1 MVFQRCG
8 EGHWFKYAPVE
19 IQLEV
24 FSLVE
29 PLDLLALS
37 RLSRA
42 FRKLLVNRDWLWAR
56 ARKGI
61 RGIPRKPDDI
71 SEPRFARLIFD
82 TMCMGCHSEK
92 GLSFSYGSRWCKE
105 CMTSE
110 ILQPWQAFKLGNG
123 EHTFASAGFTKAQ
136 VEAILPGYT
145 SDLGTGTRLHIRFE
159 ALQVLDRLISSGA
172 LEDGDMKEWFQ
183 IQLEVKKEKEKFV
196 VQCNS
201 WELQAG
207 NHKRIGEDIEI
218 LKRLSRLGWDDT
230 LKEFTKNSELHSVFH
245 SIIGFGSRTRV
256 KDHAWTVIQPK
267 IVAFLEGVRARRL
280 AIQTKVRRTRR
291 LDALARSRKTYRK
304 TMSLDTILPPLIDLA
319 LFLPFLEV
327 IESEDEMDTFEVETA
342 FEHLFH
348 DHFRKVSDEWLRTIH
363 AQLLHKGN
371 DAEQYQP
378 SVLHLASTTITC
390 QTCKRSNM
398 LYPQV
403 LYHSCGVEKYQEPR
417 YHPSKPTSAVLSP
430 EDGIRDCLRNI
441 WPNHRRSLVLNLN
454 ANSRASSLIELCGL
468 DPLTTTYQGLMVRN
482 PLFECTK
489 CTKKATKFV
498 MNFPSAINVSLIL
511 LHIAY
516 IPFIRRT
523 RNVISED
530 NGLVVQVQTTFAS

>member
-8 EGHWFKYAPVE
+8 EGHWFKHAPVE

-82 TMCMGCHSEK
+82 TMCMGCDSEK

-105 CMTSE
+105 CTTSE

-123 EHTFASAGFTKAQ
+123 EHTFASAGFTNAQ

-145 SDLGTGTRLHIRFE
+145 SDLGTGTTLHFRFE
-159 ALQVLDRLISSGA
+159 ALQVLDRLISSGV

-183 IQLEVKKEKEKFV
+183 VQLGVKNEKEKFV
-196 VQCNS
+196 VQCNL
-201 WELQAG
+201 WELQEG
-207 NHKRIGEDIEI
+207 NHKWIGEDTEI
-218 LKRLSRLGWDDT
+218 LERLSRLGWEDT
-230 LKEFTKNSELHSVFH
+230 LKELTKDSELHSVFQN
-245 SIIGFGSRTRV
+245 ILGFRSRTRV
-256 KDHAWTVIQPK
+256 KDHVWTVLQPK
-267 IVAFLEGVRARRL
+267 IVAFLEGVRARRF
-280 AIQTKVRRTRR
+280 AIQAKVRRARR

-304 TMSLDTILPPLIDLA
+304 TMSPDTILLPLIDLA
-319 LFLPFLEV
+319 LFSPFLEV
-327 IESEDEMDTFEVETA
+327 IESKDQMDTFEVGAA

-348 DHFRKVSDEWLRTIH
+348 DHFRKLSDEWLRSIH
-363 AQLLHKGN
+363 DQLLRKGN

-378 SVLHLASTTITC
+378 
-390 QTCKRSNM
+390 
-398 LYPQV
+398 P
-403 LYHSCGVEKYQEPR
+403 SCILR
-417 YHPSKPTSAVLSP
+417 ARLSP
-430 EDGIRDCLRNI
+430 AILANDPTCSILRFSITHVVWRN
-441 WPNHRRSLVLNLN
+441 
-454 ANSRASSLIELCGL
+454 
-468 DPLTTTYQGLMVRN
+468 TRN
-482 PLFECTK
+482 PGIIQANQFQLSFLRRME
-489 CTKKATKFV
+489 F
-498 MNFPSAINVSLIL
+498 AIVCVTSGQTIDVLWFSTLTQTQERL
-511 LHIAY
+511 L
-516 IPFIRRT
+516 
-523 RNVISED
+523 
-530 NGLVVQVQTTFAS
+530 